1 MINAYYHFA
10 KENPLS
16 SPHHRGGN
24 CVLDKEN
31 NNNFVDAYLMF
42 SKAKQWQEGGE
53 WISDSLTR
61 HLVIQEQL
69 LDGRL

>member
-10 KENPLS
+10 KENSLS

-31 NNNFVDAYLMF
+31 NNNFVDAYIMF

-53 WISDSLTR
+53 WISDSLTKASG
-61 HLVIQEQL
+61 HSGTVV
-69 LDGRL
+69 GW